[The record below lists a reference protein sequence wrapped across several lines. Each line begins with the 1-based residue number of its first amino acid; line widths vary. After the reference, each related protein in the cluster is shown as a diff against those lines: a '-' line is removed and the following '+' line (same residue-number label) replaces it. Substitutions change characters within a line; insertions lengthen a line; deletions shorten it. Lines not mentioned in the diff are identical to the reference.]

1 MNSWTYLTEDTVIGT
16 IGPIDYFPL
25 NMRTSYMTC
34 PVASIAN
41 QIRLEHFAVPN
52 HMQLLKPKTMSL
64 ECSGFPHTDS
74 LLFKAYIK
82 LIPFVGFD
90 KSIPYLLFP
99 NKSSTDSLIPSICCR
114 PTWNVIRKISNKC
127 KFNYLFWPFINKS
140 DEAPD
145 LVLNLVHFTIP
156 RLLQAIN
163 ASCIKNLFQ
172 SVIFILYLT
181 EHSSISKFKARA
193 TFPDSRV

>member
-1 MNSWTYLTEDTVIGT
+1 
-16 IGPIDYFPL
+16 
-25 NMRTSYMTC
+25 MRISYMTC

-41 QIRLEHFAVPN
+41 QIRLEHFAVLN
-52 HMQLLKPKTMSL
+52 HMQLLTPKTMSL
-64 ECSGFPHTDS
+64 ECSGFPHIDS

-82 LIPFVGFD
+82 LIPFVGFVQVNT
-90 KSIPYLLFP
+90 LLALP
-99 NKSSTDSLIPSICCR
+99 TKSSTDSLIPSICCR
-114 PTWNVIRKISNKC
+114 PTWNVIRKTSNKC

-145 LVLNLVHFTIP
+145 LILNLVHFTIP

-163 ASCIKNLFQ
+163 ASCVKNLFQ

-193 TFPDSRV
+193 TFQDPRV